1 MCPRVDS
8 RYVNLFLL
16 ERVKFHGAFENCLIL
31 LNRMVCNVFTAKKA
45 WMTTEIMIQV
55 LTALDRKLDVENRKV
70 LLFSDNAPSHPET
83 LQGNPKNIKLVFLS
97 KKLVILV
104 SSDILRLS
112 IANNFWNMLFQGSM
126 MEKRHLKLFKRLIFY
141 SV

>member
-1 MCPRVDS
+1 
-8 RYVNLFLL
+8 
-16 ERVKFHGAFENCLIL
+16 
-31 LNRMVCNVFTAKKA
+31 
-45 WMTTEIMIQV
+45 MTTEIMIQV

-70 LLFSDNAPSHPET
+70 LLLSDNAPSHPET

-97 KKLVILV
+97 KKLVMLV
-104 SSDILRLS
+104 SSDILKLS
-112 IANNFWNMLFQGSM
+112 IANNFWNMLFQASM